1 MNYILLLAVKAEPVS
16 ALFEMKTTDQGQ
28 SKKAREKGHSHWKQI
43 LDREKR
49 FSRGEIHVTANAGER
64 NLINLCLAKKKKGC
78 VFRHRT
84 ELIRLCIS
92 PKFIMNNLPLFSRKC
107 FGFLYLLLSTGKQLQ
122 LSSVRFIWIQFL
134 HCLIPFEFKPLG
146 LRNGLLRRRILMDF
160 CWRNLSPYFARKY
173 KEKGFKNDV
182 KKRLIGFIDW
192 LLQRQNEASS
202 LIGFNLKCL
211 SISKTVAYL
220 PKAALVT
227 DVMARCNTE

>member
-16 ALFEMKTTDQGQ
+16 TLFEMKTTKASQKRQKRKGTFPLKANLRSRESLFKRCNSCDSQCRRKKLDKSVF
-28 SKKAREKGHSHWKQI
+28 SKEK
-43 LDREKR
+43 KR
-49 FSRGEIHVTANAGER
+49 IS
-64 NLINLCLAKKKKGC
+64 
-78 VFRHRT
+78 VFLHRT

-92 PKFIMNNLPLFSRKC
+92 PKFIMNHLPLFSRKC

-134 HCLIPFEFKPLG
+134 RCLIPFEFKPLG

-160 CWRNLSPYFARKY
+160 CWRNLSLYFARKY

-227 DVMARCNTE
+227 DVMGRCNTE